1 LSLFYVLNQLVM
13 KFFMKPGYW
22 LIIIMTVLASCS
34 KQTEHIA
41 PPDFSIGSDNDITPN
56 ATTVF
61 LSETFETGTKTAY
74 STANVTLGTGS
85 WSFNDA
91 LIGNTTSDRKVGA
104 QSARIRNTG
113 SLTMN
118 FNISG
123 GASTVTVA
131 HAKYG
136 SDANSTWELWVS
148 YNSGSTYAKVGSTI
162 TTSSTTLQTATF
174 NLNVAS
180 GTVRLSIRKISG
192 GTNRINIDNVVINSP
207 DTGGGGGTV
216 PGDDDH
222 MLMGNPSNATAD
234 VVNFNNYLMPK
245 TYFKLAYNRTRATPS
260 WVSWHVGSA
269 DLGSTPRQDDFRADN
284 TLPVGWY
291 QVGATS
297 YSGSGFDRGHNCPSA
312 DRTATVAANSSTFL
326 MTNMIPQA
334 PNNNQQT
341 WANLENYTRSLVTAG
356 NEVYVIMGSYGS
368 GGTGSNGTAT
378 TINNGNITVPSNV
391 WKVIVV
397 IPNGSNDLS
406 RVTTTTRVI
415 AVNTPNINTINS
427 DWRNYRVSVDAIEAA
442 TGYDILSNLPLSVQ
456 SAIES
461 VVDNL

>member
-1 LSLFYVLNQLVM
+1 
-13 KFFMKPGYW
+13 
-22 LIIIMTVLASCS
+22 
-34 KQTEHIA
+34 
-41 PPDFSIGSDNDITPN
+41 
-56 ATTVF
+56 
-61 LSETFETGTKTAY
+61 
-74 STANVTLGTGS
+74 
-85 WSFNDA
+85 
-91 LIGNTTSDRKVGA
+91 
-104 QSARIRNTG
+104 
-113 SLTMN
+113 
-118 FNISG
+118 
-123 GASTVTVA
+123 
-131 HAKYG
+131 
-136 SDANSTWELWVS
+136 
-148 YNSGSTYAKVGSTI
+148 
-162 TTSSTTLQTATF
+162 
-174 NLNVAS
+174 
-180 GTVRLSIRKISG
+180 
-192 GTNRINIDNVVINSP
+192 
-207 DTGGGGGTV
+207 
-216 PGDDDH
+216 
-222 MLMGNPSNATAD
+222 
-234 VVNFNNYLMPK
+234 
-245 TYFKLAYNRTRATPS
+245 
-260 WVSWHVGSA
+260 
-269 DLGSTPRQDDFRADN
+269 
-284 TLPVGWY
+284 
-291 QVGATS
+291 
-297 YSGSGFDRGHNCPSA
+297 
-312 DRTATVAANSSTFL
+312 